1 MKSTFFKWMDFS
13 GIVSRPLWEYPQ
25 FNLLK
30 MSIMTYKRFLTF
42 PGRNTIIGI
51 KINELAITIP

>member
-25 FNLLK
+25 FNLFFF
-30 MSIMTYKRFLTF
+30 YF
-42 PGRNTIIGI
+42 IGGCI
-51 KINELAITIP
+51 